1 MATLLVSTS
10 ITTQAQDDNLIY
22 VAVEPCRLADTRPTE
37 GGTGA
42 LSVGSSRNFSVYGAD
57 LSGQGG
63 NASGCLHPREASGV
77 EPAAI
82 SAYVVAVPT
91 ASSGPGHIT
100 AYASDGAIP
109 GNALATVNYEAGQVN
124 GNTTNVPLCIPGAT
138 ACPLD
143 GQMAVIAFSSEQN
156 VVIDVQGYYYPAT
169 GTCPDDMVAVGSLCV
184 DKYEASVYDAATGG
198 SQLGV
203 GSDDYAPCANSGS
216 NCGATATNPIYA
228 RSADG
233 VTPSA
238 HITWYQ
244 ALQACS
250 NVGKRLPTSAEW
262 QTAASGSPSGDA
274 GGCNLTST
282 VAATGSLPSCV
293 SSTGAF
299 DMIGNLWEWVADM
312 DNPGTVETFTDVN
325 SSTAWAMGD
334 GILAQGDASTRALWV
349 VDPNTSASRRGFR
362 CVR

>member
-10 ITTQAQDDNLIY
+10 FTTQAQGDNLVY
-22 VAVEPCRLADTRPTE
+22 VAVDPCRLADTRPTE

-63 NASGCLHPREASGV
+63 DASGCLHPREASGV
-77 EPAAI
+77 EPVAI

-109 GNALATVNYEAGQVN
+109 GNALATVNFEAGQVN

-169 GTCPDDMVAVGSLCV
+169 GTCPDDMVPVGSLCV
-184 DKYEASVYDAATGG
+184 DKYEASLVDANGTATT
-198 SQLGV
+198 SAACLA
-203 GSDDYAPCANSGS
+203 DGS
-216 NCGATATNPIYA
+216 NCADDSDATTPVNSPIFAQSVAGPPATA
-228 RSADG
+228 
-233 VTPSA
+233 PS
-238 HITWYQ
+238 WFQ
-244 ALQACS
+244 AAIACA
-250 NVGKRLPTSAEW
+250 NVGKRLPSSAEW
-262 QTAASGSPSGDA
+262 QMAAA
-274 GGCNLTST
+274 GT
-282 VAATGSLPSCV
+282 VAANCNAAGGALANTGAFTDCV
-293 SSTGAF
+293 STAGAF
-299 DMIGNLWEWVADM
+299 DMVGNLWEWTADLTPDVAKG
-312 DNPGTVETFTDVN
+312 NTTSANSSIAAGFGESHANLGTPGTDSMFLPNDGAIAVN
-325 SSTAWAMGD
+325 P
-334 GILAQGDASTRALWV
+334 V
-349 VDPNTSASRRGFR
+349 FGFR